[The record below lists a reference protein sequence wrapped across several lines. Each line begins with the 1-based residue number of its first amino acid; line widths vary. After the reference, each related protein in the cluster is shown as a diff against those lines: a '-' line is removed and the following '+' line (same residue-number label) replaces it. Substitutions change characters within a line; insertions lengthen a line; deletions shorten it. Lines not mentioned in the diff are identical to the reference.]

1 MFLIFLETKKYII
14 MFQNK
19 STQKILFIFAIILF
33 FQSCKTDPAA
43 TTGTT
48 TTDGSF
54 TVVSRLVGEP
64 NMLNPAL
71 TTQANSRQ
79 VMNQIFSNLV
89 HYDTKTL
96 KAMPMLAKELPI
108 IEEITEGEHKGK
120 LLCKY
125 EIHEEAVWDDGK
137 PVTGNDVEFSIKAI
151 LNPKVGAAPYR
162 AVAISFKDMM
172 IDETNPKKFSLVS
185 DNYFLTGIIFTDI
198 QIIPAHIYDPNG
210 IMRNFTIKQL
220 SDADGASKLA
230 ESDPRLQE
238 FATAFSDENFSR
250 EKGFVSGCGPYAL
263 EEWLSGQ
270 RIVLKK
276 KKNWWGDKLAAKYP
290 LLVANPETIIYKPM
304 SDVTTAVTELKSG
317 SIDVMHTIVSQ
328 QYKDLKESTEG
339 QKKLNF
345 YEPLKLAIYHIG
357 MNNNRPKLSDKRVR
371 RALTHLVNLDEIIN
385 TTMNG
390 YAKKVVGP
398 FHSSRPYYHKDLP
411 LIEED
416 LDKARSLLKE
426 AGWEDTN
433 GNGIVD
439 KMIDGE
445 LTEMKLDYLSSR
457 AGVTGQKIG
466 TIFKAN
472 AKRVGVD
479 IELVIKEGNLVV
491 DLRSKRDFD
500 LLTGGWSQDPN
511 IDDPYQNWHTD
522 SDTPSGGNR
531 FGFGNEESDKII
543 EEIRTIIPEKRR
555 NELYLKLQEII
566 YDEQPCIFLMI
577 PTGRMAINKKYD
589 YKPSVRKPWIFEN
602 EFTLNK

>member
-1 MFLIFLETKKYII
+1 

-162 AVAISFKDMM
+162 AVAISFKDMI

-185 DNYFLTGIIFTDI
+185 DNYFLTGLIFTDI
-198 QIIPAHIYDPNG
+198 QIIPAHIYDPKG
-210 IMRNFTIKQL
+210 IMKNFTIKQL

-238 FATAFSDENFSR
+238 FATEFSDEKFSR
-250 EKGFVSGCGPYAL
+250 EKGFVNGCGPYAL
-263 EEWLSGQ
+263 EEWISGQ

-290 LLVANPETIIYKPM
+290 LLLANPETIIYKPM
-304 SDVTTAVTELKSG
+304 SDVTTAVTELKAG
-317 SIDVMHTIVSQ
+317 SIDVMTQITAD
-328 QYKDLKESTEG
+328 QYNTLKESTDG
-339 QKKLNF
+339 QANLNF
-345 YEPLKLAIYHIG
+345 HEPLQMAIYYIG
-357 MNNNRPKLSDKRVR
+357 LNNNRPKLSDKRVR
-371 RALTHLVNLDEIIN
+371 RALAHLINMDEIIN
-385 TTMNG
+385 TTMYG
-390 YAKKVVGP
+390 YAEKVVGP
-398 FHSSRPYYHKDLP
+398 FHTSRPYYNQDLP
-411 LIEED
+411 LIEEN
-416 LDKARSLLKE
+416 LEKSRELLKE
-426 AGWEDTN
+426 AGWVDSNEN
-433 GNGIVD
+433 GTVD
-439 KMIDGE
+439 KVIDGE

-457 AGVTGQKIG
+457 AGVAGQKIG

-479 IELVIKEGNLVV
+479 IELVVKEGNIVAEA
-491 DLRSKRDFD
+491 RTKRDFD
-500 LLTGGWSQDPN
+500 LFTSGWSQDPSP
-511 IDDPYQNWHTD
+511 DDPYQNWHTD

-543 EEIRTIIPEKRR
+543 EEIRTIIPEERR
-555 NELYLKLQEII
+555 NELYKKLQKMI

-577 PTGRMAINKKYD
+577 PTGRMAINKKFD

>member
-1 MFLIFLETKKYII
+1 

-162 AVAISFKDMM
+162 AVAISFKDMI
-172 IDETNPKKFSLVS
+172 IDEANPKKFSLVS
-185 DNYFLTGIIFTDI
+185 DNYFLTGLIFTDI
-198 QIIPAHIYDPNG
+198 QIIPAHIYDPKG
-210 IMRNFTIKQL
+210 IMKNFTIKQL

-238 FATAFSDENFSR
+238 FATEFSDEKFSR
-250 EKGFVSGCGPYAL
+250 EKGFVNGCGPYAL
-263 EEWLSGQ
+263 EEWISGQ

-290 LLVANPETIIYKPM
+290 LLLANPETIIYKPM
-304 SDVTTAVTELKSG
+304 SDVTTAVTELKAG
-317 SIDVMHTIVSQ
+317 SIDVMTQEFWRLQHQGLGTLFLFIDVETVRAIA
-328 QYKDLKESTEG
+328 YNL
-339 QKKLNF
+339 
-345 YEPLKLAIYHIG
+345 YEACSI
-357 MNNNRPKLSDKRVR
+357 
-371 RALTHLVNLDEIIN
+371 
-385 TTMNG
+385 
-390 YAKKVVGP
+390 
-398 FHSSRPYYHKDLP
+398 
-411 LIEED
+411 
-416 LDKARSLLKE
+416 RS
-426 AGWEDTN
+426 
-433 GNGIVD
+433 
-439 KMIDGE
+439 
-445 LTEMKLDYLSSR
+445 
-457 AGVTGQKIG
+457 
-466 TIFKAN
+466 F
-472 AKRVGVD
+472 
-479 IELVIKEGNLVV
+479 
-491 DLRSKRDFD
+491 F
-500 LLTGGWSQDPN
+500 
-511 IDDPYQNWHTD
+511 
-522 SDTPSGGNR
+522 
-531 FGFGNEESDKII
+531 
-543 EEIRTIIPEKRR
+543 
-555 NELYLKLQEII
+555 
-566 YDEQPCIFLMI
+566 
-577 PTGRMAINKKYD
+577 
-589 YKPSVRKPWIFEN
+589 
-602 EFTLNK
+602 

>member
-1 MFLIFLETKKYII
+1 

-162 AVAISFKDMM
+162 AVAISFKDMI
-172 IDETNPKKFSLVS
+172 IDEANPKKFSLVS
-185 DNYFLTGIIFTDI
+185 DNYFLTGLIFTDI
-198 QIIPAHIYDPNG
+198 QIIPAHIYDPKG
-210 IMRNFTIKQL
+210 IMKNFTIKQL

-238 FATAFSDENFSR
+238 FATEFSDEKFSR
-250 EKGFVSGCGPYAL
+250 EKGFVNGCGPYAL
-263 EEWLSGQ
+263 EEWISGQ

-290 LLVANPETIIYKPM
+290 LLLANPETIIYKPM
-304 SDVTTAVTELKSG
+304 SDVTTAVTELKAG
-317 SIDVMHTIVSQ
+317 SIDVMTQITAD
-328 QYKDLKESTEG
+328 QYNTLKESTDG
-339 QKKLNF
+339 QANLNF
-345 YEPLKLAIYHIG
+345 HEPLQMAIYYIG
-357 MNNNRPKLSDKRVR
+357 LNNNRPKLSDKRVR
-371 RALTHLVNLDEIIN
+371 RALAHLINMDEIIN
-385 TTMNG
+385 TTMYG
-390 YAKKVVGP
+390 YAEKVVGP
-398 FHSSRPYYHKDLP
+398 FHTSRPYYNQDLP
-411 LIEED
+411 LIEEN
-416 LDKARSLLKE
+416 LEKSRELLKE
-426 AGWEDTN
+426 AGWVDSNEN
-433 GNGIVD
+433 GTVD
-439 KMIDGE
+439 KVIDGE

-457 AGVTGQKIG
+457 AGVAGQKIG

-479 IELVIKEGNLVV
+479 IELVVKEGNIVAEA
-491 DLRSKRDFD
+491 RTKRDFD
-500 LLTGGWSQDPN
+500 LFTSGWSQDPSP
-511 IDDPYQNWHTD
+511 DDPYQNWHTD

-543 EEIRTIIPEKRR
+543 EEIRTIIPEERR
-555 NELYLKLQEII
+555 NELYKKLQKMI

-577 PTGRMAINKKYD
+577 PTGRMAINKKFD

>member
-33 FQSCKTDPAA
+33 FQSCKTEPAPTSGTA
-43 TTGTT
+43 TT
-48 TTDGSF
+48 DENF
-54 TVVSRLVGEP
+54 TVVSHLVGEP

-71 TTQANSRQ
+71 TVQANARG

-96 KAMPMLAKELPI
+96 KAMPMLAKELPT
-108 IEEITEGEHKGK
+108 IEEITEGEYKGK

-125 EIHEEAVWDDGK
+125 EIHEAAVWDDGK
-137 PVTGNDVEFSIKAI
+137 PVTAHDIDFSIKAI
-151 LNPKVGAAPYR
+151 LNPKVAAAPYR
-162 AVAISFKDMM
+162 AVAISFKDIM

-198 QIIPAHIYDPNG
+198 QTLPAHLYDPTG
-210 IMRNFTIKQL
+210 IMKNFTIKQL

-238 FATAFSDENFSR
+238 FATEFSNEKYAR
-250 EKGFVSGCGPYAL
+250 EKGFVSGCGPYVL
-263 EEWLSGQ
+263 EEWISGQ

-290 LLVANPETIIYKPM
+290 LLKANPETIIYKPM
-304 SDVTTAVTELKSG
+304 SDVTTAVTELKAG
-317 SIDVMHTIVSQ
+317 GIDVMTTIPAQ
-328 QYKDLKESTEG
+328 QYKELKESTEG
-339 QKKLNF
+339 QSKLNF

-371 RALTHLVNLDEIIN
+371 RALAHLVNFDEIIN
-385 TTMNG
+385 TTMYG
-390 YAKKVVGP
+390 YAEKVVGP
-398 FHSSRPYYHKDLP
+398 IHPSRSYYHKGLP
-411 LIEED
+411 QIEED
-416 LDKARSLLKE
+416 LDKARALLKE

-433 GNGIVD
+433 GNGIAD

-445 LTEMKLDYLSSR
+445 LTEMKLEYLSSR

-472 AKRVGVD
+472 AKRIGVD
-479 IELVIKEGNLVV
+479 IDLVVKEGNVVV

-500 LLTGGWSQDPN
+500 LLTGGWSQDPSP
-511 IDDPYQNWHTD
+511 DDPYQNWHTD

-543 EEIRTIIPEKRR
+543 EEIRTIIPEERR
-555 NELYLKLQEII
+555 NELYKKLQKMI

-577 PTGRMAINKKYD
+577 PTGRMAINKKFD
-589 YKPSVRKPWIFEN
+589 FVPSVRKPWIFEN
-602 EFTLNK
+602 EFELKK

>member
-1 MFLIFLETKKYII
+1 

-89 HYDTKTL
+89 HYDTKML

-162 AVAISFKDMM
+162 AVAISFKDMI
-172 IDETNPKKFSLVS
+172 IDEANPKKFSLVS
-185 DNYFLTGIIFTDI
+185 DNYFLTGLIFTDI
-198 QIIPAHIYDPNG
+198 QIIPAHIYDPKG
-210 IMRNFTIKQL
+210 IMKNFTIKQL

-238 FATAFSDENFSR
+238 FATEFSDEKFSR
-250 EKGFVSGCGPYAL
+250 EKGFVNGCGPYAL
-263 EEWLSGQ
+263 EEWISGQ

-290 LLVANPETIIYKPM
+290 LLLANPETIIYKPM
-304 SDVTTAVTELKSG
+304 SDVTTAVTELKAG
-317 SIDVMHTIVSQ
+317 SIDVMTQITAD
-328 QYKDLKESTEG
+328 QYNTLKESTDG
-339 QKKLNF
+339 QANLNF
-345 YEPLKLAIYHIG
+345 HEPLQMAIYYIG
-357 MNNNRPKLSDKRVR
+357 LNNNRPKLSDKRVR
-371 RALTHLVNLDEIIN
+371 RALAHLINMDEIIN
-385 TTMNG
+385 TTMYG
-390 YAKKVVGP
+390 YAEKVVGP
-398 FHSSRPYYHKDLP
+398 FHTSRPYYNQDLP
-411 LIEED
+411 LIEEN
-416 LDKARSLLKE
+416 LEKSRELLKE
-426 AGWEDTN
+426 AGWVDSNEN
-433 GNGIVD
+433 GTVD
-439 KMIDGE
+439 KVIDGE

-457 AGVTGQKIG
+457 AGVAGQKIG

-479 IELVIKEGNLVV
+479 IELVVKEGNIVAEA
-491 DLRSKRDFD
+491 RTKRDFD
-500 LLTGGWSQDPN
+500 LFTSGWSQDPSP
-511 IDDPYQNWHTD
+511 DDPYQNWHTD

-543 EEIRTIIPEKRR
+543 EEIRTIIPEERR
-555 NELYLKLQEII
+555 NELYKKLQKMI

-577 PTGRMAINKKYD
+577 PTGRMAINKKFD

>member
-1 MFLIFLETKKYII
+1 

-162 AVAISFKDMM
+162 AVAISFKDMI
-172 IDETNPKKFSLVS
+172 IDEANPKKFSLVS
-185 DNYFLTGIIFTDI
+185 DNYFLTGLIFTDI
-198 QIIPAHIYDPNG
+198 QIIPAHIYDPKG
-210 IMRNFTIKQL
+210 IMKNFTIKQL

-238 FATAFSDENFSR
+238 FATEFSDEKFSR
-250 EKGFVSGCGPYAL
+250 EKGFVNGCGPYAL
-263 EEWLSGQ
+263 EEWISGQ

-290 LLVANPETIIYKPM
+290 LLLANPETIIYKPM
-304 SDVTTAVTELKSG
+304 SDVTTAVTELKAG
-317 SIDVMHTIVSQ
+317 SIDVMTQITAD
-328 QYKDLKESTEG
+328 QYNTLKESTDG
-339 QKKLNF
+339 QANLNF
-345 YEPLKLAIYHIG
+345 HEPLQMAIYYIG
-357 MNNNRPKLSDKRVR
+357 LNNNRPKLSDKRVR
-371 RALTHLVNLDEIIN
+371 RALAHLINMDEIIN
-385 TTMNG
+385 TTMYG
-390 YAKKVVGP
+390 YAEKVVGP
-398 FHSSRPYYHKDLP
+398 FHTSRPYYNQDLP
-411 LIEED
+411 LIEEN
-416 LDKARSLLKE
+416 LEKSRELLKE
-426 AGWEDTN
+426 AGWEDSNEN
-433 GNGIVD
+433 GTVD
-439 KMIDGE
+439 KVIDGE

-457 AGVTGQKIG
+457 AGVAGQKIG

-479 IELVIKEGNLVV
+479 IELVVKEGNIVAEA
-491 DLRSKRDFD
+491 RTKRDFD
-500 LLTGGWSQDPN
+500 LFTSGWSQDPSP
-511 IDDPYQNWHTD
+511 DDPYQNWHTD

-543 EEIRTIIPEKRR
+543 EEIRTIIPEERR
-555 NELYLKLQEII
+555 NELYKKLQKMI

-577 PTGRMAINKKYD
+577 PTGRMAINKKFD

>member
-162 AVAISFKDMM
+162 AVAISFKDMI
-172 IDETNPKKFSLVS
+172 IDEANPKKFSLVS
-185 DNYFLTGIIFTDI
+185 DNYFLTGLIFTDI
-198 QIIPAHIYDPNG
+198 QIIPAHIYDPKG
-210 IMRNFTIKQL
+210 IMKNFTIKQL

-238 FATAFSDENFSR
+238 FATEFSDEKFSR
-250 EKGFVSGCGPYAL
+250 EKGFVNGCGPYAL
-263 EEWLSGQ
+263 EEWISGQ

-290 LLVANPETIIYKPM
+290 LLLANPETIIYKPM
-304 SDVTTAVTELKSG
+304 SDVTTAVTELKAG
-317 SIDVMHTIVSQ
+317 SIDVMTQITAD
-328 QYKDLKESTEG
+328 QYNTLKESTDG
-339 QKKLNF
+339 QANLNF
-345 YEPLKLAIYHIG
+345 HEPLQMAIYYIG
-357 MNNNRPKLSDKRVR
+357 LNNNRPKLSDKRVR
-371 RALTHLVNLDEIIN
+371 RALAHLINMDEIIN
-385 TTMNG
+385 TTMYG
-390 YAKKVVGP
+390 YAEKVVGP
-398 FHSSRPYYHKDLP
+398 FHTSRPYYNQDLP
-411 LIEED
+411 LIEEN
-416 LDKARSLLKE
+416 LEKSRELLKE
-426 AGWEDTN
+426 AGWVDSNEN
-433 GNGIVD
+433 GTVD
-439 KMIDGE
+439 KVIDGE

-457 AGVTGQKIG
+457 AGVAGQKIG

-479 IELVIKEGNLVV
+479 IELVVKEGNIVAEA
-491 DLRSKRDFD
+491 RTKRDFD
-500 LLTGGWSQDPN
+500 LFTSGWSQDPSP
-511 IDDPYQNWHTD
+511 DDPYQNWHTD

-543 EEIRTIIPEKRR
+543 EEIRTIIPEERR
-555 NELYLKLQEII
+555 NELYKKLQKMI

-577 PTGRMAINKKYD
+577 PTGRMAINKKFD

>member
-1 MFLIFLETKKYII
+1 
-14 MFQNK
+14 MFQSK
-19 STQKILFIFAIILF
+19 SAQKILFIFAIILF
-33 FQSCKTDPAA
+33 SQSCKTDPAA
-43 TTGTT
+43 TTKTT
-48 TTDGSF
+48 TTDDSF

-71 TTQANSRQ
+71 TTQANSRR

-108 IEEITEGEHKGK
+108 IEEITEGKHKGK

-137 PVTGNDVEFSIKAI
+137 PVTGHDIEFSIKAI
-151 LNPKVGAAPYR
+151 LNPKVAAAPYR

-198 QIIPAHIYDPNG
+198 QTIPAHIYDPKG
-210 IMRNFTIKQL
+210 IMKNFTIKQL

-238 FATAFSDENFSR
+238 FATEFSDEKFSR
-250 EKGFVSGCGPYAL
+250 EKGFVNGCGPYAL
-263 EEWLSGQ
+263 EEWISGQ

-304 SDVTTAVTELKSG
+304 SDVTTAVTELKAG
-317 SIDVMHTIVSQ
+317 SIDVMTQITSD
-328 QYKDLKESTEG
+328 QYNDLKESTDG
-339 QKKLNF
+339 QANLNF
-345 YEPLKLAIYHIG
+345 HEPLQMAIYYIG
-357 MNNNRPKLSDKRVR
+357 LNNNRPKLSDKRVR
-371 RALTHLVNLDEIIN
+371 RALAHLINMDEIIN
-385 TTMNG
+385 TTMYG
-390 YAKKVVGP
+390 YAEKVVGP
-398 FHSSRPYYHKDLP
+398 IHTSRPYYNKDLP
-411 LIEED
+411 LIEEN
-416 LDKARSLLKE
+416 LEKARELLKE
-426 AGWEDTN
+426 AGWIDSN
-433 GNGIVD
+433 GNGVVD
-439 KMIDGE
+439 KVIDGE
-445 LTEMKLDYLSSR
+445 LTELKLEYLSSR

-479 IELVIKEGNLVV
+479 IELAVKEGNIVA
-491 DLRSKRDFD
+491 DQRNKRDFD
-500 LLTGGWSQDPN
+500 LFTSGWSQDPSP
-511 IDDPYQNWHTD
+511 DDPYQNWHTD

-543 EEIRTIIPEKRR
+543 EEIRTIIPEERR
-555 NELYLKLQEII
+555 NELYKKLQKII

-577 PTGRMAINKKYD
+577 PSGRIAINKKFD
-589 YKPSVRKPWIFEN
+589 FTPSVRKPWIFEN
-602 EFTLNK
+602 EFKLKK